1 LINLRFGNTPVPN
14 QADTP
19 DCLDPFDLQRF
30 VAAQQDNYDDAIR
43 EIRQGRKRSHWM
55 WYVFPQLRG
64 LGSSSTS
71 EFYSIKSLDE
81 ATQYV
86 QHPLLGKRLRE
97 CASALLSISDR
108 SPTEIFGSP
117 DDMKLHSS
125 MTLFAAITDAD
136 DSLFHQVLKNFFHG
150 QTDSRTEAILATMR
164 GQTDSKS

>member
-1 LINLRFGNTPVPN
+1 
-14 QADTP
+14 
-19 DCLDPFDLQRF
+19 
-30 VAAQQDNYDDAIR
+30 
-43 EIRQGRKRSHWM
+43 M

-71 EFYSIKSLDE
+71 EFYSIKSLEE
-81 ATQYV
+81 ATRYL

-125 MTLFAAITDAD
+125 MTLFSVITDTD
-136 DSLFHQVLKNFFHG
+136 DSLFQQVLKKFFHG
-150 QTDSRTEAILATMR
+150 QTDSRTEMILATMR
-164 GQTDSKS
+164 QNSNAKS

>member
-1 LINLRFGNTPVPN
+1 MRFGNTPVPK
-14 QADTP
+14 QANTP

-30 VAAQQDNYDDAIR
+30 VTAQQDNYDAAIR

-71 EFYSIKSLDE
+71 AFYSIKSLDE
-81 ATQYV
+81 ARQYL

-97 CASALLSISDR
+97 CASALLSIADR

-125 MTLFAAITDAD
+125 MTLFAAITDAG
-136 DSLFHQVLKNFFHG
+136 DSPFQQVLNKFFHG
-150 QTDSRTEAILATMR
+150 QTDSRSESILATMR
-164 GQTDSKS
+164 EKTDSKS